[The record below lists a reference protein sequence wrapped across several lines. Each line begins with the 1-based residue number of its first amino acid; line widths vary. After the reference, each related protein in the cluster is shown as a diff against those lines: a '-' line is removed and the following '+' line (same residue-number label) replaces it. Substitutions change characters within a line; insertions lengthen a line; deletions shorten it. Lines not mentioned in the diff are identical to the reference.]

1 VFRNRVIGFINQCLS
16 TVVFFSSWRNTE
28 LAQTASESGE
38 AKPIYG
44 CHDGDAMPARASWP
58 RVDPARVVCP
68 LGKA

>member
-1 VFRNRVIGFINQCLS
+1 MVFEVQ
-16 TVVFFSSWRNTE
+16 WRNTE